1 MYLSESCKLLAK
13 YLTWGGCSRDPN
25 FVFGLWK
32 GLIGLGFGTT
42 IWREKSCK
50 SKPLNVWDISKSA
63 IRDRIELDCL
73 TPGWCS
79 ENQAISCLHWQI
91 LKSREIKQ
99 CDFIACYCAQVY
111 LEKYKY
117 YIMHKLCLFNEIPGA
132 GEKSQKLRAFAAL
145 TEEQGPAAT

>member
-1 MYLSESCKLLAK
+1 M
-13 YLTWGGCSRDPN
+13 
-25 FVFGLWK
+25 
-32 GLIGLGFGTT
+32 IGLGFGTT

-50 SKPLNVWDISKSA
+50 SKPFNVWDLSKSA

-132 GEKSQKLRAFAAL
+132 GEKSQKLRVCCSCRGTGSSRDTAVYNFHSMESFDLCAHFAHMW
-145 TEEQGPAAT
+145 